1 MPCGEPVG
9 FLLPPPT
16 FGRWFEV
23 YHLETGSVYGVLTA
37 PAGEELKKED
47 FCQEMC
53 VCVLVIRACVNFS
66 RAHVEE
72 NATKTCNKKDQ
83 VTMGSVF

>member
-1 MPCGEPVG
+1 M
-9 FLLPPPT
+9 PPPT

-47 FCQEMC
+47 FAKKCVC
-53 VCVLVIRACVNFS
+53 VCVLVIRARVNFS

-83 VTMGSVF
+83 VTMDGFFVGGYA